1 MSERIRVA
9 TRPRAND
16 YDVVIEHGRLDRL
29 ASLLPAAHRYV
40 VIADET
46 VADLYADPIAAAIGA
61 EILTFPPGEKHKT
74 VQTWTRLAKQ
84 LTELGVGR
92 DCCIV
97 ALGGGVTGD
106 LAGFVAATYMRGVP
120 YVQVPTTLLAMIDA
134 SIGGKTGIDT
144 DHGKNLIGAF
154 HQPYIVV
161 IDPEVLRTLPEHEL
175 RCGLAEAVKHGAIA
189 DAEYARQLAAAVMK
203 IVVHDMRTLI
213 PLIRTSVAIKA
224 RFVSNDVQETGA
236 RAALNFGHTIA
247 HALEHASRYAIP
259 HGEAVAIG
267 MMVEAAAG
275 EAAGITAQGTS
286 AQLKRVLEALGLSV
300 AVPPFD
306 PDAILA
312 ATRTDK
318 KSRGDQQRYT
328 LLQRFGAVARDESGG
343 WTRTLP
349 DDVVRETLARLSI
362 TRGSG

>member
-1 MSERIRVA
+1 MTDRIRIA
-9 TRPRAND
+9 TRPRSND

-40 VIADET
+40 IIADET
-46 VADLYADPIAAAIGA
+46 VADLYAPPLATAIGA
-61 EILTFPPGEKHKT
+61 DVLTFPPGEKHKT
-74 VQTWTRLAKQ
+74 LHTWAQ
-84 LTELGVGR
+84 LTQQLSAKGVGR
-92 DCCIV
+92 DCCII

-134 SIGGKTGIDT
+134 SIGGKTGVDT
-144 DHGKNLIGAF
+144 DSGKNLIGAF
-154 HQPYIVV
+154 HQPCIVV

-189 DAEYARQLAAAVMK
+189 DAKYARQLAAAAMK

-224 RFVSNDVQETGA
+224 RFVSDDVHENGA

-247 HALEHASRYAIP
+247 HALEHTSRYAIP

-267 MMVEAAAG
+267 MMVETAAG
-275 EAAGITAQGTS
+275 EAAGITAPGTS
-286 AQLKRVLEALGLSV
+286 AQLKHVLEALGLPV
-300 AVPPFD
+300 AVACD
-306 PDAILA
+306 PDAVLA

-318 KSRGDQQRYT
+318 KTRDGQQRYT
-328 LLQRFGAVARDESGG
+328 LLERFGAVARDESGG

-349 DDVVRETLARLSI
+349 DDVVKETLARLSI
-362 TRGSG
+362 TRESK